1 MDVDGAQPE
10 PGVGCRPLATILGS
24 LLGIAGAAAL
34 IGLSLIG
41 DTSCVATCERV
52 GFALYGAGL
61 PVSAA
66 FTAAAGGD
74 LVVAYLTDIIVW
86 VAAAVGMTRLVE
98 RRVLLPSRAIALVM
112 AAATIY
118 GLVISGLI
126 ERV

>member
-1 MDVDGAQPE
+1 MEADSAQPE
-10 PGVGCRPLATILGS
+10 AGVGCRPLATILGVI
-24 LLGIAGAAAL
+24 LGIAGGAAL
-34 IGLSLIG
+34 VGLSLIG
-41 DTSCVATCERV
+41 DATCVGTCERV

-66 FTAAAGGD
+66 FSAAAGGD

-86 VAAAVGMTRLVE
+86 AAASVGMARLVE